1 MESLRSLMT
10 HFPYPGRL
18 EWLSRRP
25 ERHGDVD
32 VTDTLTLIEGRG
44 IEGDHY
50 SARGGKREVTLFQA
64 EHLPVVAAFCGMA
77 ILAPEQLRRNLV
89 VSGLNLLACRQQ
101 QLAIG
106 DDVILEIT
114 GPCAPCSRME
124 RTLGPGGYNALRGHG
139 GMTAR
144 IVQGGIIYRGD
155 GVTVMPVATET
166 TQGQLF
172 QQP

>member
-1 MESLRSLMT
+1 MESLRNLMT
-10 HFPYPGRL
+10 QFPHAGRL

-25 ERHGDVD
+25 RRHGDVNVMD
-32 VTDTLTLIEGRG
+32 ALTLIEGQG

-64 EHLPVVAAFCGMA
+64 EHLSVVATFCS
-77 ILAPEQLRRNLV
+77 LTELSPEQLRRNLL

-101 QLAIG
+101 QLMIG
-106 DDVILEIT
+106 SDVLIEIT

-124 RTLGPGGYNALRGHG
+124 KALGPGGYNALRGHG

-144 IVQGGIIYRGD
+144 ILRGGIIYRGD
-155 GVTVMPVATET
+155 RVAVAPATNSAV
-166 TQGQLF
+166 QGQLF
-172 QQP
+172 QEN

>member
-1 MESLRSLMT
+1 MDSLRALMSQ
-10 HFPYPGRL
+10 FPHAGRL

-25 ERHGDVD
+25 RRHGDVD
-32 VTDTLTLIEGRG
+32 IVEHLTLLEGRG

-50 SARGGKREVTLFQA
+50 SAGNGKRQVTLFQA
-64 EHLPVVAAFCGMA
+64 EHLDVVAAFCG
-77 ILAPEQLRRNLV
+77 IDELSPEPLRRNLL

-106 DDVILEIT
+106 DEAIIEIT

-124 RTLGPGGYNALRGHG
+124 QTLGPGGYNALRGHG

-144 IVQGGIIYRGD
+144 IVRGGIIRRGD
-155 GVTVMPVATET
+155 GVTVVSDT
-166 TQGQLF
+166 TDPEQGQLF
-172 QQP
+172 QSF